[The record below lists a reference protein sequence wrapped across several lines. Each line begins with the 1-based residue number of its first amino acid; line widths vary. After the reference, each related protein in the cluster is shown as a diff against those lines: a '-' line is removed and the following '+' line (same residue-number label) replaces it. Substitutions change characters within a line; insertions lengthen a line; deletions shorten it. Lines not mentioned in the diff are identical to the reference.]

1 MDDGHDFETIA
12 IALDRLSHAVIELG
26 AQAMESFKYAA
37 AAFFDQAPEIAAS
50 ALAASTTGSN
60 MATEIHQN
68 AVRALARWAPTGELL
83 RQLIELQRSAAE
95 CGHMAEH
102 ARHIAEC
109 ALMLSG
115 SAERE
120 LSRLT
125 PSAPRLMA
133 GLVHQGY
140 IALRGCLIV
149 LTTHDRALA
158 RRIVA
163 EDEEMH
169 RLFDALRDIFDH
181 GAAIQ
186 PQQATT
192 FHALAYAANE
202 FRQIGSRVNAI
213 CEDYLQ

>member
-1 MDDGHDFETIA
+1 MDDDHGSETYA
-12 IALDRLSHAVIELG
+12 TALERLSHAVIELG

-37 AAFFDQAPEIAAS
+37 AALFDQAPEIAAS
-50 ALAASTTGSN
+50 ALATSSTGSN
-60 MATEIHQN
+60 MAAEIHQN
-68 AVRALARWAPTGELL
+68 AVRTLARWAPTGKLL

-102 ARHIAEC
+102 AGHIAEC
-109 ALMLSG
+109 ALLLSG
-115 SAERE
+115 SAESE
-120 LSRLT
+120 LSRLA
-125 PSAPRLMA
+125 PNAPRLMA

-169 RLFDALRDIFDH
+169 RLFDALRDLLDR
-181 GAAIQ
+181 GAITQ
-186 PQQATT
+186 PQYART
-192 FHALAYAANE
+192 FHALAYAASE

-213 CEDYLQ
+213 CDDYLQ